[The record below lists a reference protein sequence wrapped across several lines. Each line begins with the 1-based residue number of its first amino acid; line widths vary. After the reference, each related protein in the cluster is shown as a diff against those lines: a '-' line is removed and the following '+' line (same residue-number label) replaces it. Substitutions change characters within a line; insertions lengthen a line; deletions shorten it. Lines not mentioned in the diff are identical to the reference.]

1 MTNKEKLFSV
11 KVRLHQ
17 LKNNGKN
24 FDSPGVVHKLERKVR
39 RLEKLV
45 EAE

>member
-1 MTNKEKLFSV
+1 MTNKEKLMSV
-11 KVRLHQ
+11 RVRLHQ

-24 FDSPGVVHKLERKVR
+24 FESPGVVKKLQRKVK